1 MGTTEAVM
9 GGGTIRGRGV
19 GAWPGE
25 GAAKVSE
32 LRRDVTRVRWVG
44 AEGRLSPPASSPES
58 LGAVPP
64 RTQEEDLLLSTQT
77 LGPAEST

>member
-1 MGTTEAVM
+1 M
-9 GGGTIRGRGV
+9 
-19 GAWPGE
+19 
-25 GAAKVSE
+25 
-32 LRRDVTRVRWVG
+32 TRVCWVG